1 MAVQEHACC
10 EGLSR
15 IARGVGAQGPGR
27 EHPEPLWLDSWC
39 WWQNRVLTLSL
50 WGDSAPTLV
59 GLLDC
64 RPGLFPDAD
73 TFPPLWAS
81 QHTVPSARL
90 GSSPEIECPAPRG
103 PKGHTWYRKHCPGWG
118 ACQQRCTDTRCP
130 CASSR
135 HRGLIHA
142 YEFAVDRLAFQ
153 SALPICRASGDSVPG
168 YNYDLALAFP

>member
-1 MAVQEHACC
+1 MGWAPR
-10 EGLSR
+10 GLATSTRNHCGWTPGAGAKTESSR
-15 IARGVGAQGPGR
+15 LIYGV
-27 EHPEPLWLDSWC
+27 
-39 WWQNRVLTLSL
+39 T
-50 WGDSAPTLV
+50 PTLV

-81 QHTVPSARL
+81 QHTIPSARL

-103 PKGHTWYRKHCPGWG
+103 PKGHTWYRKHCSGWG
-118 ACQQRCTDTRCP
+118 ARQQRCTDTRCP